1 MAPPRQT
8 SIEVFNRTGKVAI
21 KPTYGADMN
30 AGLDSDRVRRVGRR
44 DNGSVRWA
52 GVHGF
57 FAALALLAALSG
69 CGDSDFGDE
78 SHKVNGSIH
87 VPVGK
92 PPGAVATVN
101 GAIRVDDN
109 ASITSA
115 KTVNGTVQLAEHAT
129 ATSLASVNGAI
140 ELGAGAHASGSAS
153 SVNGELSLADGSE
166 ILGSLSNVNG
176 KITLAGAH
184 VAGGIKTV
192 NGSMSITGASHVE
205 GGILVEKPS
214 GNFLQTEHDVPRIVI
229 GPGATVQ
236 GELRFERT
244 VQLFVSDKATI
255 GTVTGATPI
264 PFTGE
269 TPPT

>member
-1 MAPPRQT
+1 
-8 SIEVFNRTGKVAI
+8 
-21 KPTYGADMN
+21 MN
-30 AGLDSDRVRRVGRR
+30 VGVNSDRLCIFRSR
-44 DNGSVRWA
+44 DTHLGQWA
-52 GVHGF
+52 GVCGF
-57 FAALALLAALSG
+57 LTALALLVALSG
-69 CGDSDFGDE
+69 CGESDFGDE
-78 SHKVNGSIH
+78 SNKINGSIH

-101 GAIRVDDN
+101 GAIQIDDN

-115 KTVNGTVQLAEHAT
+115 KTVNGSVHLGDHAT
-129 ATSLASVNGAI
+129 ATSLAGVHGSIA
-140 ELGAGAHASGSAS
+140 LGAGAHVSGRAA
-153 SVNGELSLADGSE
+153 SVNGELTLADGAE

-184 VAGGIKTV
+184 VGGGIKTV
-192 NGSMSITGASHVE
+192 NGSMNITGPSHVE

-214 GNFLQTEHDVPRIVI
+214 GDLLQIVRDVPRIVI

-264 PFTGE
+264 SFTGE